1 VPSNPLQGFLDE
13 VQSQLDEALAQAG
26 QAREALSELSATA
39 TSKDR
44 LVTATVDARGTLT
57 ELKFNSSRYRSMAP
71 SELSAVL
78 TETIGRAQ
86 REVTSQMMETFGGI
100 DGFDLDSVK
109 DMLSSRPEHAELHEM
124 LDAFTEGRL
133 PGQANAD

>member
-1 VPSNPLQGFLDE
+1 
-13 VQSQLDEALAQAG
+13 
-26 QAREALSELSATA
+26 
-39 TSKDR
+39 
-44 LVTATVDARGTLT
+44 
-57 ELKFNSSRYRSMAP
+57 MAP

-133 PGQANAD
+133 PGQATAD